1 MCAPKME
8 KTCTSLSQHTFFGNH
23 KQNRVIQMSPSYL
36 KNKPF
41 LFKVVCFTIMF
52 IHDISCPSKG
62 YSVHDENVHKI
73 FTALYSSTKHF
84 LLKAPWLNAFN
95 FFSQF
100 SSRFDY
106 VSSNQILSFV
116 EILSFAFFQVNSESG
131 SYLAIDHSLLI
142 P

>member
-8 KTCTSLSQHTFFGNH
+8 KTCTSLLLHTFFRNH
-23 KQNRVIQMSPSYL
+23 KQNHVIQMSPSYL

-41 LFKVVCFTIMF
+41 LFKVVCFTIIF
-52 IHDISCPSKG
+52 VHDIYCPSKR
-62 YSVHDENVHKI
+62 YSVLDENVHKT
-73 FTALYSSTKHF
+73 FSALYSSTKHF
-84 LLKAPWLNAFN
+84 LLKTPWLNAFN

-116 EILSFAFFQVNSESG
+116 EILSFVFFQVNSESR

-142 P
+142 A